1 MVLDRRSLT
10 LRLTLL
16 FGLTSTIVLV
26 LIGCVFYFSLGAHF
40 LHEDALELQGKVEL
54 LRNLAI
60 RVQAEEDVPVLVT
73 RLQDAL
79 VGHHNLSLQLTKVN
93 GEVLY
98 EDPQPPGGRIEAGV
112 LRRVHRM
119 EGLEIEALESAG
131 HDYRLTR
138 FALRTSLPG
147 NPELRGALFMNVD
160 HHEAFMQRVR
170 ETTLLSVLLGAL
182 FAAFLGWIAARVGI
196 APVRGFSALTE
207 RITAERLH
215 DRVQVDS
222 LPPEL
227 APLGKS
233 FNEMLSRLQDSFRRL
248 KEFSSDLAHEL
259 RTPISV
265 LMTQSQVA
273 LSRSR
278 AAADYREVLYS
289 AMEEYDRLARM
300 ITDMLF
306 LAKADNGLL
315 VPLREPVDLRAELE
329 ALQEFYDAL
338 LDSKAIRMEVHGA
351 ASIDGDQLMIR
362 RALSNLMSNAIRHA
376 ERASAITA
384 TLVEEENRVRLTFAN
399 RGMPIP
405 EEHLSRL
412 FDRFYRVDPARE
424 RSSDGAGLGLA
435 ITRSIIVAHGG
446 TIAAA
451 SDPSGARFE
460 LCLPV
465 ARRNAPAREHET

>member
-1 MVLDRRSLT
+1 MTLDRRSLT

-16 FGLTSTIVLV
+16 FGITSTIVLV
-26 LIGCVFYFSLGAHF
+26 LIGCAFYFSLGAHF
-40 LHEDALELQGKVEL
+40 LHEDALELKGKVEL

-60 RVQAEEDVPVLVT
+60 RVQSEEDVPALVT

-79 VGHHNLSLQLTKVN
+79 VGHHNLSLQLTKRD
-93 GEVLY
+93 GQVLY
-98 EDPQPPGGRIEAGV
+98 EDPQALATSGAAGV
-112 LRRVHRM
+112 LRRVHRVD
-119 EGLEIEALESAG
+119 GLEIEAVESAG
-131 HDYRLTR
+131 HDYRMTR
-138 FALRTSLPG
+138 FALPTSLPG
-147 NPELRGALFMNVD
+147 VPQLRGVLSMNVD

-170 ETTLLSVLLGAL
+170 ETTLLSVVLGAL
-182 FAAFLGWIAARVGI
+182 FAGFLGWIAARVGI
-196 APVRGFSALTE
+196 APVRGFSALTG

-215 DRVQVDS
+215 DRIDIDS

-278 AAADYREVLYS
+278 SPAYYREVLYS

-315 VPLREPVDLRAELE
+315 VPLRERVDLRSELE
-329 ALQEFYDAL
+329 ALQEFYEAL
-338 LDSKAIRMEVHGA
+338 LESQAVRMEIRGA
-351 ASIDGDQLMIR
+351 ATIDGDRLMIR
-362 RALSNLMSNAIRHA
+362 RALSNLLSNAIRHA
-376 ERASAITA
+376 ERGSAITA
-384 TLVEEENRVRLTFAN
+384 VLNEEETLVHLTIAN
-399 RGMPIP
+399 RGVPIP
-405 EEHLSRL
+405 DEHLPRI
-412 FDRFYRVDPARE
+412 FDRFYRVEPARE

-435 ITRSIIVAHGG
+435 ITRSIIAAHRG
-446 TIAAA
+446 TITAA
-451 SDPSGARFE
+451 SDPTGTRFDV
-460 LCLPV
+460 CLPI
-465 ARRNAPAREHET
+465 ARVSEATGAQT